1 MIIKRKRKDLSEEMS
16 QKDQQGNPPME
27 SEEMIGEPKENVEMK
42 NTEETEES
50 PSEPANESSAAAEES
65 ESERQFRELAQAF
78 AIGRGLPAE
87 ELEEALAAMKRLGE
101 AWTAGKPTVEMLE
114 LTVKGLDYD
123 RAVSKAIADGE
134 LRGRNM
140 QIEQRYMKPVESD
153 GLPHPS
159 GRGGGKRDAG
169 RMASIFDLA
178 RNA

>member
-1 MIIKRKRKDLSEEMS
+1 MIIKRKRKDLSEEVS
-16 QKDQQGNPPME
+16 QEDQQGNPPME
-27 SEEMIGEPKENVEMK
+27 SEEMIEEPTENVEMK

-65 ESERQFRELAQAF
+65 ESERRFRELAQAF

-87 ELEEALAAMKRLGE
+87 ELEEALAVMKRLGE

-140 QIEQRYMKPVESD
+140 QIEQRYMKPDESD

-159 GRGGGKRDAG
+159 GRGGGKRDAV